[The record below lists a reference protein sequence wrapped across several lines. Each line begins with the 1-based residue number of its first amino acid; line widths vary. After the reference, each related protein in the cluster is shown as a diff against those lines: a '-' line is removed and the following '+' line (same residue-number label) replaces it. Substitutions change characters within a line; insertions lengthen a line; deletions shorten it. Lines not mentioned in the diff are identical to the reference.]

1 MNPYSDLP
9 SRYLEFL
16 DLEIWIARAFRMPI
30 DQRALRQLLEVR

>member
-16 DLEIWIARAFRMPI
+16 DLEIWIARSFRMPLNH
-30 DQRALRQLLEVR
+30 RALLHLLESR